1 MGAGTA
7 SSLVT
12 REVGP
17 ACPIRKAA
25 VISASHRRKRGLS
38 WVLVSLWWI
47 PALLLVAALAAQAA
61 PREELTIRNAALSRT
76 ISWFDGPLRT
86 TKLEAGGYQAIR
98 QVGVEFL
105 IDLDVKG
112 QPVTLSPSDF
122 EIRGISTDK
131 IDQESRVSLNMHCLK
146 EGYPLQIYLKYHSIP
161 GAGYLQKSIRIVPC
175 KQPQGAV
182 LRRVTLEYCGLKPEL
197 LPVSFAES
205 DTPSSDSLVFG
216 PVSTFGAFDA
226 KAGKGLFFF
235 ITSATGVENY
245 SPGRGLMMA
254 ENASTP
260 LEQGYQ
266 TGRATIGLAN
276 GSPEDLYR
284 QFRQFVWRNYPPYAI
299 GSGWYGVDVSQ
310 PIERLKLSIVG
321 AISGLPRSG
330 IRRIPDPSPELA
342 AYLKR
347 FFAFRKRFERY
358 FDQYQQ
364 VMGVPDGKDVD
375 GEGHIVDNSGFVV
388 LFNPSQESRK
398 VLLPLDEPGLGL
410 SGELRLSDWSELE
423 SGVDMGVAKPGDP
436 VEVTLPPVSAK
447 IIGINIVP

>member
-1 MGAGTA
+1 M
-7 SSLVT
+7 
-12 REVGP
+12 R
-17 ACPIRKAA
+17 
-25 VISASHRRKRGLS
+25 SAKRTTDADDWRAKRSCLLR
-38 WVLVSLWWI
+38 WV
-47 PALLLVAALAAQAA
+47 PALLLLCAPAVQSA
-61 PREELTIRNAALSRT
+61 PREELTIKNAAVSRT

-86 TKLEAGGYQAIR
+86 IKLEAGGYQAIR
-98 QVGVEFL
+98 EAGVEFL

-131 IDQESRVSLNMHCLK
+131 IDQESQVSLNLHCLK
-146 EGYPLQIYLKYHSIP
+146 EGYPLHIYLRYHSTP
-161 GAGYLQKSIRIVPC
+161 GASYLQKSITIVPC
-175 KQPQGAV
+175 KQPRGAV

-205 DTPSSDSLVFG
+205 ETTSSDSLVFG
-216 PVSTFGAFDA
+216 RVSTFGVLDA

-235 ITSATGVENY
+235 ITSASGVESY
-245 SPGRGLMMA
+245 SPGRGLMVL
-254 ENASTP
+254 ENTSTP

-266 TGRATIGLAN
+266 TGRATIGLAS

-284 QFRQFVWRNYPPYAI
+284 QFRQFVWRSYPPYAI
-299 GSGWYGVDVSQ
+299 GTGWYGVDVLQ
-310 PIERLKLSIVG
+310 PVERLKLGVVG

-330 IRRIPDPSPELA
+330 VRRIPDPSPELA

-364 VMGVPDGKDVD
+364 VLGAPDGKDID
-375 GEGHIVDNSGFVV
+375 GEGHIIENSGFVV
-388 LFNPSQESRK
+388 LFNPSDEPKK
-398 VLLPLDEPGLGL
+398 VSLPLAEPGLGL
-410 SGELRLSDWSELE
+410 AGELRLSDWSELD
-423 SGVDMGVAKPGDP
+423 SGADIGVAKPGDP
-436 VEVTLPPVSAK
+436 VEVSLAPLSVK